1 MHTLDTTAE
10 STAMNACAYPLV
22 LVKPTL
28 PAKGMLPDWFF
39 LKLRGSNSNLPNSH
53 KIYMLTHCLAS
64 YILLC
69 FLFARIFRFRRMYF
83 CTAA

>member
-53 KIYMLTHCLAS
+53 QILYTHSLPGQLYFA
-64 YILLC
+64 LLFVC
-69 FLFARIFRFRRMYF
+69 MHI
-83 CTAA
+83 